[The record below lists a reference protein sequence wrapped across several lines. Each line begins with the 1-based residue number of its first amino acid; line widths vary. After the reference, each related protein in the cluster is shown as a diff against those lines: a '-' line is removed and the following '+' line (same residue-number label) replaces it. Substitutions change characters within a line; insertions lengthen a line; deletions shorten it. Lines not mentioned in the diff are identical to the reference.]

1 MRETAAEQ
9 KRTQANLVEHLTRRE
24 AHDLHDARQLLYLVL
39 AREERVALR
48 REARSS
54 ATRCPTIP
62 TAVHREH
69 DVRGE

>member
-9 KRTQANLVEHLTRRE
+9 KRNQANLVEHLTRRE
-24 AHDLHDARQLLYLVL
+24 AHDLHDTRQLLYLVL

-54 ATRCPTIP
+54 ATRGPTIP

-69 DVRGE
+69 DARGE